1 MKHRL
6 TVRHSVRAVVSDLS
20 ISYGEILE
28 GLTLNINIAYDHR
41 VQHEF
46 SPSSFGYVQGYWK
59 EKYQIRDWSVYFS
72 W

>member
-28 GLTLNINIAYDHR
+28 GFYTKH
-41 VQHEF
+41 
-46 SPSSFGYVQGYWK
+46 
-59 EKYQIRDWSVYFS
+59 KYCL
-72 W
+72 